1 MGSKRRSLVVEDD
14 PMLTLE
20 IERLLEEG
28 GFIAAGFAANAVSAL
43 RVARECKPDWALVDL
58 HLQDGL
64 TGPDI
69 GRRLAHDFGI
79 PVLYVTADAQ
89 SAPLDEPGIIGMF
102 PKMYYG
108 ADFVEV
114 LAFVQA
120 YLDGRHRQAVA
131 PKYLVRSRC

>member
-1 MGSKRRSLVVEDD
+1 MCRKRRSLIIEDD
-14 PMLTLE
+14 PMLALE
-20 IERLLEEG
+20 IEHLLEEG
-28 GFIAAGFAANAVSAL
+28 GFVAAGCAADS
-43 RVARECKPDWALVDL
+43 VAAFRLASECKPDWALVDL

-64 TGPDI
+64 TGPEI
-69 GRRLAHDFGI
+69 GRRLAADYGI

-114 LAFVQA
+114 LGFVQA

-131 PKYLVRSRC
+131 PKYLLRSRF